1 MGCGQR
7 KARPIL
13 QDIGSLRKTLFT
25 HWTRCP
31 YTAGATAASVAGVS
45 R

>member
-7 KARPIL
+7 KAWLIL

-25 HWTRCP
+25 YWTRTAQ
-31 YTAGATAASVAGVS
+31 TAGATAASAAGVS

>member
-7 KARPIL
+7 KAWPIL
-13 QDIGSLRKTLFT
+13 QDIRSLRKTLFT
-25 HWTRCP
+25 HWTP
-31 YTAGATAASVAGVS
+31 DTQTAGATAASAAGVS